1 MTHHKAFDLEGRG
14 GGEEGNRGSKE
25 LAHAPKLVFG
35 GQILRKTRT
44 GDISFYSIATC
55 VAVV

>member
-35 GQILRKTRT
+35 RQILRKTRT